1 MLKKEFAQRK
11 RPLIEIC
18 CCSTDDALQAYLG
31 GADRIELNS
40 CLESGGLTPSI
51 GSLKLVKQSVHI
63 PVIAMIR
70 PRTGGFCYTPLE
82 FETMKQDA
90 YALLQAGADGI
101 AVGIL
106 NKDGSI
112 DVDRMREMLLICK
125 EYRKEAV
132 CHRAIDVTPD
142 PIVAA
147 ELIALLGFDR
157 ILTSGGKQRC
167 LEGIDT
173 INEMWSRFGSQIEIL
188 ACGSIRPNNLAEIMS
203 KTNVNQFHMALMKI
217 IRDPSMT
224 NQTVHFNGT
233 PSEFSYTQIDQ
244 QAVREAVRI
253 SQAKELAGASSLF
266 R

>member
-1 MLKKEFAQRK
+1 MLKKESVQNK

-18 CCSTDDALQAYLG
+18 CCSVEDALQAYHG
-31 GADRIELNS
+31 GADRVELNS
-40 CLESGGLTPSI
+40 CLEAGGLTPSI
-51 GSLKLVKQSVHI
+51 GSLKLVKQKIHI
-63 PVIAMIR
+63 PVIVMIR

-90 YALLQAGADGI
+90 HTLLQAGADGI

-112 DVDRMREMLLICK
+112 DVDRMKEMLLICK

-147 ELIALLGFDR
+147 ELIASLGFDR
-157 ILTSGGKQRC
+157 ILTSGGRQRC

-173 INEMWSRFGSQIEIL
+173 INEMWTRFGDQIEIL
-188 ACGSIRPNNLAEIMS
+188 ACGSVRPNNLTEIIS
-203 KTNVNQFHMALMKI
+203 KTNVNQFHMALMKVI
-217 IRDPSMT
+217 HDPSMT
-224 NQTVHFNGT
+224 NQTIHFNGT
-233 PSEFSYTQIDQ
+233 PSEFSYTQIDR
-244 QAVREAVRI
+244 QAVQEAVKI
-253 SQAKELAGASSLF
+253 CEMKQ
-266 R
+266 

>member
-1 MLKKEFAQRK
+1 MLRMEFTQRK

-18 CCSTDDALQAYLG
+18 CCSTDDAMQAYLG

-40 CLESGGLTPSI
+40 CLEAGGLTPSI
-51 GSLKLVKQSVHI
+51 GSLKLVKQKVHL

-70 PRTGGFCYTPLE
+70 PRTGGFCYTSLE

-90 YALLQAGADGI
+90 HAFLQAGADGI

-106 NKDGSI
+106 NEDGSI
-112 DVDRMREMLLICK
+112 DVDRMQEMLLICK

-142 PIVAA
+142 PIAAA
-147 ELIALLGFDR
+147 ELIASLGFNR
-157 ILTSGGKQRC
+157 ILTSGGRQRC

-173 INEMWSRFGSQIEIL
+173 INEMWNRFGNQIEIL
-188 ACGSIRPNNLAEIMS
+188 ACGSIRPNNLTEIIS

-217 IRDPSMT
+217 ICDPSMIG
-224 NQTVHFNGT
+224 QTIRFNGT
-233 PSEFSYTQIDQ
+233 PSELSYTQIDQ

-253 SQAKELAGASSLF
+253 YETKE
-266 R
+266 

>member
-1 MLKKEFAQRK
+1 MLMEFTQRK

-18 CCSTDDALQAYLG
+18 CCSTDDAMQAYLG

-40 CLESGGLTPSI
+40 CLEAGGLTPSI
-51 GSLKLVKQSVHI
+51 GSLKLVKQKVHL

-70 PRTGGFCYTPLE
+70 PRTGGFCYTSLE

-90 YALLQAGADGI
+90 HALLQAGADGI

-106 NKDGSI
+106 NEDGSI
-112 DVDRMREMLLICK
+112 DVDRMQEMLLICK

-142 PIVAA
+142 PIAAA
-147 ELIALLGFDR
+147 ELIVSLGFNR
-157 ILTSGGKQRC
+157 ILTSGGRQRC
-167 LEGIDT
+167 FEGIDT
-173 INEMWSRFGSQIEIL
+173 INEMWSRFGNQIEIL
-188 ACGSIRPNNLAEIMS
+188 ACGSIRPNNLAEIIS
-203 KTNVNQFHMALMKI
+203 KTNVNQFHMALMKTI
-217 IRDPSMT
+217 CDPSMT
-224 NQTVHFNGT
+224 GQTIHFNGT
-233 PSEFSYTQIDQ
+233 PSELSYTQIDQ

-253 SQAKELAGASSLF
+253 YVIKEQAGASSLF